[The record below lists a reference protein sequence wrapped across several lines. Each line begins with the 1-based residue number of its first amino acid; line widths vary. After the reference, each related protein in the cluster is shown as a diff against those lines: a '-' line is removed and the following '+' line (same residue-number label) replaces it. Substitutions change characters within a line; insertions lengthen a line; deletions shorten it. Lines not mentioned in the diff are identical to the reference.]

1 MPCASAIWS
10 DPAPLREHGAGT
22 TLKRTG
28 QTDRN
33 PFVSLPDHGR
43 CPTRASGGAQGP
55 MAFDSSTAITAIAI
69 IALVSGGFLIVSGRQ
84 FRAAPTAAIWG
95 LANLFLALGIP
106 LLLGDARYEIG
117 FLCVMIHGALAW
129 EALARFGGRHVPP
142 LVLIVGT
149 VIWIVLAVVPET
161 LLPYGVKEAAYLATT
176 GGFLLGASLELWRG
190 RAERLS
196 SRWPLA
202 GLLIIDAVASVGAAI
217 AVIPLKG
224 SPDVPPGGWL
234 WIVYLIVMV
243 FLVGTAMFLVSLIK
257 ERAIRE
263 QETLAA
269 TDALT
274 GLPNRG
280 SFMREA
286 AKELAAATA
295 AGTPVAVALFD
306 LDRFKSIN
314 DTHGHRFGDLVLKR
328 FAETGRRSLRAADVF
343 ARIGGEEFAALLPG
357 ASAELAVAMVSRVR
371 LQFADG
377 GVAADGTTV
386 RTTVSCGLAIVEP
399 SASAPSID
407 AVLSRADGAL
417 YAAKAA
423 GRNRVSLAGDAATRA
438 SPIVRI
444 A

>member
-1 MPCASAIWS
+1 
-10 DPAPLREHGAGT
+10 
-22 TLKRTG
+22 
-28 QTDRN
+28 
-33 PFVSLPDHGR
+33 
-43 CPTRASGGAQGP
+43 
-55 MAFDSSTAITAIAI
+55 
-69 IALVSGGFLIVSGRQ
+69 
-84 FRAAPTAAIWG
+84 
-95 LANLFLALGIP
+95 
-106 LLLGDARYEIG
+106 
-117 FLCVMIHGALAW
+117 
-129 EALARFGGRHVPP
+129 
-142 LVLIVGT
+142 
-149 VIWIVLAVVPET
+149 
-161 LLPYGVKEAAYLATT
+161 
-176 GGFLLGASLELWRG
+176 
-190 RAERLS
+190 
-196 SRWPLA
+196 
-202 GLLIIDAVASVGAAI
+202 
-217 AVIPLKG
+217 
-224 SPDVPPGGWL
+224 
-234 WIVYLIVMV
+234 MV